1 MIVDIVLMIVTM
13 SLIGAAMGTFSG
25 MVPGIHVNTLATM
38 MLAAYGPME
47 CVLEP
52 FIPTGY
58 VPIAVCCCIV
68 SAAIVHS
75 SVDYVPSVFTGA
87 PDPDDVVSMLPGHR
101 LLNDGRGMVAVRS
114 AAIGSCVGS
123 CVSIVLA
130 IPLQF
135 LLMNGLGDY
144 LDSITAFVLCAVV
157 MILVMNEKGIKR
169 MFMSIIILL
178 ISGCLGLACMDLDI
192 PCNGIMDNG
201 TLLFPMLSGLFGMPA
216 MLESLKKS
224 EVVEQYDDDE
234 FPVSPIPGIKGV
246 LMGSLTGWFPGITS
260 TTGSI
265 IGTMFSSVKRAED
278 FISMTASIGSASA
291 IMMLTTLSVS
301 GKGRSG
307 AMMVVEDILGDD
319 VIGILNERFLIL
331 LTTAAIATFIA
342 YRVTIRCGM
351 VMCDVVSRFD
361 ISKVNRLCLIL
372 IIVLV
377 ASFTGP
383 YGIFILIVST
393 MIGFIPIRFDIGRV
407 YLTGCL
413 LIPTILTFLYAR
425 EFVLMSLL

>member
-1 MIVDIVLMIVTM
+1 
-13 SLIGAAMGTFSG
+13 
-25 MVPGIHVNTLATM
+25 
-38 MLAAYGPME
+38 
-47 CVLEP
+47 
-52 FIPTGY
+52 
-58 VPIAVCCCIV
+58 
-68 SAAIVHS
+68 
-75 SVDYVPSVFTGA
+75 
-87 PDPDDVVSMLPGHR
+87 
-101 LLNDGRGMVAVRS
+101 
-114 AAIGSCVGS
+114 
-123 CVSIVLA
+123 
-130 IPLQF
+130 
-135 LLMNGLGDY
+135 
-144 LDSITAFVLCAVV
+144 
-157 MILVMNEKGIKR
+157 
-169 MFMSIIILL
+169 
-178 ISGCLGLACMDLDI
+178 
-192 PCNGIMDNG
+192 
-201 TLLFPMLSGLFGMPA
+201 
-216 MLESLKKS
+216 
-224 EVVEQYDDDE
+224 
-234 FPVSPIPGIKGV
+234 
-246 LMGSLTGWFPGITS
+246 MGSLTGWFPGITS

-331 LTTAAIATFIA
+331 LTTATIATFIA

-351 VMCDVVSRFD
+351 AMCDIVSRFD

-377 ASFTGP
+377 ALFTGP
-383 YGIFILIVST
+383 YGTFILIVST